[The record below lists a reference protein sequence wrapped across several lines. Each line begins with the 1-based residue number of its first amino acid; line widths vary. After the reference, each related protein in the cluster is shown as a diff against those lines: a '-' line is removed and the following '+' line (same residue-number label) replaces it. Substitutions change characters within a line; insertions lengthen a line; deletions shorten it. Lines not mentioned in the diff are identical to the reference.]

1 MKFYETSYEEYVNS
15 VEKHNLHP
23 EIAKISNS
31 FPKGIHNVENLII
44 YGPSGVGKY
53 SQVLNIIKKYSPSEL
68 KYDRKII
75 AQTEKQQYIYKISDI
90 HYEIDMSLL
99 GCNSKILWHEIFFQI
114 VDIISVKKEKH
125 GIILCKN
132 FHLIHTELLEIFYSY
147 MQQYNHSQ
155 SNIKIKF
162 FIISEHI
169 SFLPIPIINNCHI
182 LRIGRPSKERVE
194 ELISSQYCLSN
205 NKEEYRTFTQRI
217 ADYKM
222 KPSIFFQRANP
233 NTKTN
238 KIKTITENIEIEGVM
253 NIKEY
258 RSFPLIIH
266 EIADETTNNQFEISS
281 DLPKDVF
288 NIICDNIIKEI
299 SNPQNISFTEFRDT
313 LYDILTYNLDMT
325 ECLWYILRHFID
337 NKILSKTDIS
347 EILMDTFL
355 FLKYYN
361 NNYRPIYHLERIMF
375 TIINKINKF

>member
-1 MKFYETSYEEYVNS
+1 MKFYETSYEEYINS
-15 VEKHNLHP
+15 VEKYNLHP

-147 MQQYNHSQ
+147 IQQYNHSQ

-194 ELISSQYCLSN
+194 ELISSQYCLLN

-266 EIADETTNNQFEISS
+266 EITAETTNNQFEILS

-299 SNPQNISFTEFRDT
+299 SNPQNISFAEFRDT

-337 NKILSKTDIS
+337 NKSLKKTDIS

>member
-1 MKFYETSYEEYVNS
+1 MKFYETSYEEYINS
-15 VEKHNLHP
+15 VEKYNLHP

-147 MQQYNHSQ
+147 IQQYNHSQ

-194 ELISSQYCLSN
+194 ELISSQYCLLN

-266 EIADETTNNQFEISS
+266 EITAETTNNQFEILS

-288 NIICDNIIKEI
+288 NIICDNIINEI
-299 SNPQNISFTEFRDT
+299 SNPQNISFAEFRDT

-337 NKILSKTDIS
+337 NKSLKKTDIS

>member
-15 VEKHNLHP
+15 VEKYNLHP

-31 FPKGIHNVENLII
+31 FPNGIHNIENLII

-147 MQQYNHSQ
+147 MQQYNSQ
-155 SNIKIKF
+155 SILKIKF
-162 FIISEHI
+162 FIITEHI
-169 SFLPIPIINNCHI
+169 SFIPTNI
-182 LRIGRPSKERVE
+182 LNSCQIVNIKRP
-194 ELISSQYCLSN
+194 
-205 NKEEYRTFTQRI
+205 NKEEYKNMICSQQQS
-217 ADYKM
+217 
-222 KPSIFFQRANP
+222 P
-233 NTKTN
+233 TN
-238 KIKTITENIEIEGVM
+238 KINILNQIELEGILNLKETRYFSLINKTNEI
-253 NIKEY
+253 
-258 RSFPLIIH
+258 
-266 EIADETTNNQFEISS
+266 
-281 DLPKDVF
+281 PKDIF
-288 NIICDNIIKEI
+288 NIICDNIIQEI
-299 SNPQNISFTEFRDT
+299 SKKEKLSFTDFRDT
-313 LYDILTYNLDMT
+313 LYDILTYNLDVT
-325 ECLWYILRHFID
+325 ECLWYILRYFIE
-337 NKILSKTDIS
+337 NNYLSSQDITDILDKS
-347 EILMDTFL
+347 YY

-361 NNYRPIYHLERIMF
+361 NNYRPIYHLESIMF
-375 TIINKINKF
+375 YIVNKIHKYNEL